1 MGHGYGK
8 ITTEL
13 VRIRA
18 AVTYPL
24 LDKGLYHRHLH
35 VLID

>member
-13 VRIRA
+13 VRFHTAI
-18 AVTYPL
+18 TIPL
-24 LDKGLYHRHLH
+24 RRKGLYH
-35 VLID
+35 